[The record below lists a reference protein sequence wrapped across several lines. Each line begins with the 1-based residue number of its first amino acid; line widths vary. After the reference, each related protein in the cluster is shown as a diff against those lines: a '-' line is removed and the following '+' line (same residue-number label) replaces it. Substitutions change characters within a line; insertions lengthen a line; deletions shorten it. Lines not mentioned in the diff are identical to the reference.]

1 MLKTKRVLFRFY
13 RNLIHNIIPS
23 QLYKYEIGGIIHN
36 YFISLLKPLYVSVM
50 GKRIYLDNKDS
61 LRLSTNPKGRDFELE
76 VFKAYIKPGNVVLD
90 IGAHIGYCTVIFS
103 QLVGRLGR
111 VYAFE
116 PAPDNLKLLKK
127 NIKINNLNNVVVMP
141 YAVSNTNGKIK
152 LFLSN
157 TSQAD
162 HRTWEPP
169 EERDC
174 IEVNSVRLDDFLKK
188 KDMHVSFVKIDI
200 QGGELEAIL
209 SMNALLKKNKNIVIY
224 TEYTPQ
230 YLKDSGVK
238 PLEYIKKLIS
248 LGFQLYDV
256 NETEKELQRTDLITI
271 NNNYNTQEGVMTNLL
286 CIRNNFVPFS

>member
-1 MLKTKRVLFRFY
+1 M
-13 RNLIHNIIPS
+13 IPS

-36 YFISLLKPLYVSVM
+36 YFISLLKPQYVEIM
-50 GKRIYLDNKDS
+50 GKKIYLDNKDS
-61 LRLSTNPKGRDFELE
+61 LRLSTNPKGRDFEIE
-76 VFKAYIKPGNVVLD
+76 VFKTYIKPGNVVLD
-90 IGAHIGYCTVIFS
+90 IGAHIGYCTIIFS
-103 QLVGRLGR
+103 QLVGRQGR

-127 NIKINNLNNVVVMP
+127 NIKINNLTNVVVIP
-141 YAVSNTNGKIK
+141 KAVSNTNGKIK

-162 HRTWEPP
+162 HRTWEPR
-169 EERDC
+169 EERRS
-174 IEVNSVRLDDFLKK
+174 IEVNSLRIDDFFKK
-188 KDMHVSFVKIDI
+188 KYMHVNFVKIDI

-209 SMNALLKKNKNIVIY
+209 SMNTLLNKNKNVVIY

-238 PLEYIKKLIS
+238 PLEYIKKLIL

-256 NETEKELQRTDLITI
+256 NEAEKKLNRTDLITI
-271 NNNYNTQEGVMTNLL
+271 SNSYNTQEGVMTNLL
-286 CIRNNFVPFS
+286 CIRNNFVPFSKG